1 MRWTGWLRPP
11 ASGRYVFHITVDD
24 GMRIWLDNQL
34 ILNELRLQR
43 VNTFTT
49 TIALKAGQAYQLR
62 VEYFQ
67 EILDT
72 RARLTWERPD
82 VPLT

>member
-34 ILNELRLQR
+34 IINELRPQP
-43 VNTFTT
+43 VSPFTT
-49 TIALKAGQAYQLR
+49 TITLKAGQAYRLR

>member
-1 MRWTGWLRPP
+1 MSP
-11 ASGRYVFHITVDD
+11 
-24 GMRIWLDNQL
+24 
-34 ILNELRLQR
+34 
-43 VNTFTT
+43 FTT
-49 TIALKAGQAYQLR
+49 TIALKAGQAYRLR